1 MNSKIGYARISTCE
15 QNFDLQIDAL
25 ENEGC
30 EKIFKDIISGAKDE
44 RPGIEELIHYIRP
57 GDTLVVWRLDRL
69 GRTMKFL
76 INFMNDLEKEGIHFK
91 SITEGIDTDT
101 IGGKLTYHLFG
112 ALAEFERNV
121 IRERSIAGQTAAR
134 ARGVFGGRP
143 IKLDPEKQK
152 VAFRLYDSGTTS
164 VKQICS
170 FVGISKPTFYK
181 YLKERKT

>member
-15 QNFDLQIDAL
+15 QNFNLQIDAL
-25 ENEGC
+25 KNEGC
-30 EKIFKDIISGAKDE
+30 ENIFKDIISGAKDD
-44 RPGIEELIHYIRP
+44 RPGLEDLIHYIRP

-76 INFMNDLEKEGIHFK
+76 INFINDLEKKGIHFK

-101 IGGKLTYHLFG
+101 ISGKLTYHLFG

-143 IKLDPEKQK
+143 TKLDTAKQK
-152 VAFRLYDSGTTS
+152 VAFQLYESKTTS
-164 VKQICS
+164 GKQISS
-170 FVGISKPTFYK
+170 FVGISKPTC
-181 YLKERKT
+181 